1 MEELLV
7 KLKDFEN
14 KIQLDGTCFNWCQ
27 NHYKYLKIKEIRL
40 WFRKRLINQWDKIIS
55 SGQDQGCGTFW
66 MVYVAFQISWKYL
79 FFDRYGQL
87 QT

>member
-1 MEELLV
+1 MGELLV

-40 WFRKRLINQWDKIIS
+40 
-55 SGQDQGCGTFW
+55 
-66 MVYVAFQISWKYL
+66 
-79 FFDRYGQL
+79 
-87 QT
+87 